1 MKLIDADA
9 LRKRLIKARDA
20 SAAKQRYGWEFEQ
33 DGWNG
38 AIMQI
43 GCEMVEHPVDA
54 VPVIRCRE
62 CVEFRRWDD
71 ECGECYDG
79 LADGGMVRADG
90 YCYAAERKK
99 DDIQK

>member
-1 MKLIDADA
+1 MRLIDADT
-9 LRKRLIKARDA
+9 LIAHLKKDPLFGLVE
-20 SAAKQRYGWEFEQ
+20 QYGISGVIEAQ
-33 DGWNG
+33 
-38 AIMQI
+38 
-43 GCEMVEHPVDA
+43 PTVDA
-54 VPVIRCRE
+54 VPVIRCKD